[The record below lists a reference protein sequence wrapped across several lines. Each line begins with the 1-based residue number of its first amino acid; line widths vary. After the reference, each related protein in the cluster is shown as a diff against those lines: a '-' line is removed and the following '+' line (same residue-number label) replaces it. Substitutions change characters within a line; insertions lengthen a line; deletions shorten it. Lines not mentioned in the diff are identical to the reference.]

1 MPRTNKT
8 IAERFAEKVQI
19 APNGCH
25 EWIGALGGSFGYGII
40 NVNGRHTRAHRY
52 AWEQAYGPL
61 RPGDCVLHHCDNPRC
76 VRVDHLFLG
85 DRLINNR
92 DAIAKGRRVEAR
104 AKLTSEQ
111 VRQAFHMRD
120 QGATYAEIAEV
131 FGLSGGGTWQL
142 LNESQYARTVVPAG
156 VQNRAR
162 STITAEE
169 IARARAMRS
178 EGMTWQAAADTL
190 GVDMTT
196 LFNNIPERD
205 GHKHKIT
212 AEHLATIRAAVAEGE
227 TIKAVSA
234 RLGLKYTSVT
244 FALKSRKGSG
254 VPSQSGPGGWRPG
267 SGRKPSAP

>member
-8 IAERFAEKVQI
+8 IAQRVAAKVRV

-25 EWIGALGGSFGYGII
+25 EWTGATSGSFNYGVL
-40 NVNGRHTRAHRY
+40 NVDGRNTRAHRY
-52 AWEQAYGPL
+52 AWEQAHGPL
-61 RPGDCVLHHCDNPRC
+61 RPGDCVLHRCDNPLC

-111 VRQAFHMRD
+111 VREAFAMRER
-120 QGATYAEIAEV
+120 GATYGEIAEV

-169 IARARAMRS
+169 
-178 EGMTWQAAADTL
+178 
-190 GVDMTT
+190 
-196 LFNNIPERD
+196 
-205 GHKHKIT
+205 
-212 AEHLATIRAAVAEGE
+212 
-227 TIKAVSA
+227 
-234 RLGLKYTSVT
+234 
-244 FALKSRKGSG
+244 
-254 VPSQSGPGGWRPG
+254 
-267 SGRKPSAP
+267 